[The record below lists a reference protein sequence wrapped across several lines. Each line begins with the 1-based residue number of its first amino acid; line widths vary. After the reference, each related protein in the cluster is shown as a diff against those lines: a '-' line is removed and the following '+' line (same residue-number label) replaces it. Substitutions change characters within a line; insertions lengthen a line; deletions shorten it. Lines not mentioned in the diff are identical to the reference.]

1 MTLYQMQKLHQ
12 IELER
17 SASSQW
23 ETLSECP
30 CPRPRVGKAVAF
42 GGEEKD
48 GTEEE
53 GIFVVGGHTCVRTRT
68 SKEL

>member
-30 CPRPRVGKAVAF
+30 YPRPRVGEAVAF
-42 GGEEKD
+42 GGGKKKMELKKKE
-48 GTEEE
+48 
-53 GIFVVGGHTCVRTRT
+53 FLLQGGRWA
-68 SKEL
+68 